1 MVQSFE
7 HTERQESYILEG
19 NKASSRDQQSKKFFD
34 KMSEADILVRGGL
47 SLVQFF
53 LRRHETGS
61 PYAIRLPKWGCFHG
75 HG

>member
-34 KMSEADILVRGGL
+34 KMSEADILAREGL
-47 SLVQFF
+47 SLVQNT
-53 LRRHETGS
+53 LE
-61 PYAIRLPKWGCFHG
+61 L
-75 HG
+75 